1 MLTND
6 IHIRNILCTA
16 LAFVAS
22 AVFIVSCQQD
32 KQTTFHA
39 TSADSIIF
47 EAGKTRDYQ
56 RLLALTDSF
65 EQAGDISE
73 VNANRWRGVGYNN
86 LGNTQ
91 QAEHYYKKVINAD
104 IKSEQDRYNY
114 NKSARRLAELLVRKG
129 DFEEALRVA
138 VPAVERLK
146 EWGGY
151 SSKDL
156 AILFYTIGCC
166 QLNLGRKQEA
176 ANNYADA
183 YQQYTQQIDAS
194 PTVHEI
200 NDAIVGTDN
209 MALDYIKVR
218 DFESAYQWVL
228 RADSFLQRRFAESP
242 DYHPELLDEY
252 QARITLHLAIA
263 LQGLNREQEA
273 AKAYRAVQ
281 SSAFGKTNEGLIR
294 GADYLV
300 AARRYQ
306 EAANNYAALD
316 QLMHERS
323 ISLSLDNIQNYLLP
337 KFRANIKAGR
347 TDSLYTLGWRLCD
360 ALDSAIVNDRNN
372 EAAELAT
379 IYDTHQKEAMIAQQ
393 QADLSR
399 QRLYGISI
407 ASFLILA
414 FLAIYTYHRIMAQRR
429 LALAYQKL
437 EEANSQLE
445 QKNEQLTI
453 ANARAEES
461 SRMKTN
467 FIQQISHEIRTPLNI
482 LSGFTQVIT
491 TPGMELD
498 DATREDINRQICDN
512 TDRITGL
519 VGKML
524 ELSDAGC
531 SNEIERNDE
540 VPLVQIAAQAA
551 EDSGITQA
559 QHLTFDLQLAEGA
572 ETVMLKT
579 NLGAATRAL
588 TLILD
593 NARKF
598 TKPAEAFSGNGN
610 DHGNQTAVLRVSTD
624 GGQALF
630 TVEDSGIGVP
640 TEEAE
645 RIFDEFV
652 QLDQYYDGTGI
663 GLTIARSL
671 ARRLKG
677 DICLDTTFHP
687 GARFVFSLPLTNK
700 K

>member
-598 TKPAEAFSGNGN
+598 TKPAEAFSGGN

-624 GGQALF
+624 GEQALF

>member
-598 TKPAEAFSGNGN
+598 TKPAEAFSGGN

>member
-218 DFESAYQWVL
+218 DFVSAYQWVL

-323 ISLSLDNIQNYLLP
+323 LSLSLDNIQNYLLP

-598 TKPAEAFSGNGN
+598 TKPAEAFSGGN

-624 GGQALF
+624 GEQALF

>member
-183 YQQYTQQIDAS
+183 YQQYTQQRDAS

-323 ISLSLDNIQNYLLP
+323 LSLSLDNIQNYLLP

-598 TKPAEAFSGNGN
+598 TKPAEAFSGGN

-624 GGQALF
+624 GEQALF

>member
-323 ISLSLDNIQNYLLP
+323 LSLSLDNIQNYLLP

-598 TKPAEAFSGNGN
+598 TKPAEAFSGGN

-624 GGQALF
+624 GEQALF

-663 GLTIARSL
+663 VLTIARSL

>member
-1 MLTND
+1 MPTDNY
-6 IHIRNILCTA
+6 HRNILYTA
-16 LAFVAS
+16 LAFIAS
-22 AVFIVSCQQD
+22 AVLIVSCQQD

-47 EAGKTRDYQ
+47 EAGRALDYQ

-73 VNANRWRGVGYNN
+73 INANRWRGVGYNY
-86 LGNTQ
+86 LGKTQ
-91 QAEHYYKKVINAD
+91 QAEHYYKKVISAD

-114 NKSARRLAELLVRKG
+114 TKSARRLAELSARKG
-129 DFEEALRVA
+129 DYEEALRVA
-138 VPAVERLK
+138 LPAVERLK

-151 SSKDL
+151 SPKDL

-166 QLNLGRKQEA
+166 QLNLGRTKEA

-183 YQQYTQQIDAS
+183 YRQYTQQIASS

-209 MALDYIKVR
+209 MALDYIKVH
-218 DFESAYQWVL
+218 DFGSAYQWAL
-228 RADSFLQRRFAESP
+228 RADSFIQRRYAESP

-263 LQGLNREQEA
+263 LQGLNRDQEA
-273 AKAYRAVQ
+273 AMAYRAVQ

-300 AARRYQ
+300 AAHRYQ
-306 EAANNYAALD
+306 EAADNYAVLD

-323 ISLSLDNIQNYLLP
+323 LSLSLDNIQNYLLP

-347 TDSLYTLGWRLCD
+347 TDSLYALGWHLCD
-360 ALDSAIVNDRNN
+360 ALDSAIVSAKNN
-372 EAAELAT
+372 ETAELAT
-379 IYDTHQKEAMIAQQ
+379 IYDTHQKEAMITQQ

-414 FLAIYTYHRIMAQRR
+414 FLAIYTYHRNKAQKR

-437 EEANSQLE
+437 EEANTQLE

-453 ANARAEES
+453 ATARAEEP

-498 DATREDINRQICDN
+498 DATREDINRQISDN
-512 TDRITGL
+512 TTRITGL

-524 ELSDAGC
+524 ELSDAG
-531 SNEIERNDE
+531 SSSDLERNYL
-540 VPLVQIAAQAA
+540 VPAIQIAAQAA
-551 EDSGITQA
+551 EDSGITQSA
-559 QHLTFDLQLAEGA
+559 HLNFDLQLGEGA
-572 ETVMLKT
+572 ENAMLQT
-579 NLGAATRAL
+579 NLAAATRAL
-588 TLILD
+588 TLLLD

-598 TKPAEAFSGNGN
+598 TKPAEAYSHIDNENKTALLQVMTTEGNVVF
-610 DHGNQTAVLRVSTD
+610 A
-624 GGQALF
+624 
-630 TVEDSGIGVP
+630 VEDNGIGVP
-640 TEEAE
+640 PEEAE

-671 ARRLKG
+671 ARRLGG
-677 DICLDTTFHP
+677 DIHLDTTFHP
-687 GARFVFSLPLTNK
+687 GARFVLTLPQASSSL
-700 K
+700 

>member
-1 MLTND
+1 
-6 IHIRNILCTA
+6 
-16 LAFVAS
+16 
-22 AVFIVSCQQD
+22 
-32 KQTTFHA
+32 
-39 TSADSIIF
+39 
-47 EAGKTRDYQ
+47 
-56 RLLALTDSF
+56 
-65 EQAGDISE
+65 
-73 VNANRWRGVGYNN
+73 
-86 LGNTQ
+86 
-91 QAEHYYKKVINAD
+91 
-104 IKSEQDRYNY
+104 
-114 NKSARRLAELLVRKG
+114 
-129 DFEEALRVA
+129 VA

-323 ISLSLDNIQNYLLP
+323 LSLSLDNIQNYLLP

-598 TKPAEAFSGNGN
+598 TKPAEAFSGGN

-624 GGQALF
+624 GEQALF